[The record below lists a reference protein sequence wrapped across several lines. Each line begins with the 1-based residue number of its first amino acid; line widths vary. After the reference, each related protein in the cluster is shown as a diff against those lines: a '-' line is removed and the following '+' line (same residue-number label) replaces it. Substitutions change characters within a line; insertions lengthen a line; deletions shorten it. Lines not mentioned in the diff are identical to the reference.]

1 MRETIA
7 LYMDS
12 AFLNSDMSKKEPY
25 FEYLLSGNDY
35 QVKRITDLDSLEA
48 ILEEKDTKLLLYY
61 MDEMNRDRNMK
72 KTYLS
77 VLSCLRSITKKPIL
91 VISEWVDERFAV
103 ECLSMGADDYC
114 DKTCSPLEL
123 IARIKNQIH
132 CYNRLCQVGAGKS
145 HKLTLEGGLEM
156 DDIAKQVTVEGR
168 HVKLTPLEYKI
179 LYLLM
184 QYHGRVL
191 SNKQI
196 YESIWHMEPIGA
208 DNTIAVHI
216 RHLREKIEEDPKQP
230 KWVQVVWGQG
240 YKVG

>member
-12 AFLNSDMSKKEPY
+12 SFLNPDKTENETY
-25 FEYLLSGNDY
+25 FKYLISGNEY
-35 QVKRITDLDSLEA
+35 QVKRISDLDSLEDTLDA
-48 ILEEKDTKLLLYY
+48 SDTKLLLYY
-61 MDEMNRDRNMK
+61 MNEAVGEGTNRI
-72 KTYLS
+72 TSLS
-77 VLSCLRSITKKPIL
+77 VLSCLRSITRKPIL
-91 VISEWVDERFAV
+91 TVSELVDESFAV

-145 HKLTLEGGLEM
+145 HKLSLAGGLEM
-156 DDIAKQVTVEGR
+156 DDLSKQVTVEGR
-168 HVKLTPLEYKI
+168 SVKLTPLEYKI